1 MILSRI
7 GFVLMFITFFM
18 VGCVTTKTVVSKSR
32 NQQNVGNQ
40 NQSVQNI
47 PTYKDQEVSKSF
59 SVMDAKEVKLPEVES
74 KNVAVVELTLADEIV
89 NLAKENIGIK
99 YRSGGTSATGMDCS
113 GMVYATF
120 KKKDITV
127 PRSSSDLARHG
138 FKISKGE
145 AKPGDLIFF
154 KTNGR
159 SVINHV
165 GIVTEITENDIKFVH
180 ASVHRGVIISSLSEA
195 YYTKAFVQINRVI
208 D

>member
-1 MILSRI
+1 MILNRI
-7 GFVLMFITFFM
+7 GFVLLISTYMM
-18 VGCVTTKTVVSKSR
+18 VGCVTNKTVVAQARKQSNNP
-32 NQQNVGNQ
+32 NQTVQNVT
-40 NQSVQNI
+40 
-47 PTYKDQEVSKSF
+47 TYKDQNETKSF
-59 SVMDAKEVKLPEVES
+59 SVMDAKEVKLPEIES
-74 KNVAVVELTLADEIV
+74 KNVEIIELDLTLADEIV

-127 PRSSSDLARHG
+127 PRSSGDLARHG
-138 FKISKGE
+138 YKISKGE
-145 AKPGDLIFF
+145 ARPGDLIFF

>member
-1 MILSRI
+1 MILNRI
-7 GFVLMFITFFM
+7 GFVLLISTYMM
-18 VGCVTTKTVVSKSR
+18 VGCVTNKTVVAQARKQSNNP
-32 NQQNVGNQ
+32 NQTVQNVT
-40 NQSVQNI
+40 
-47 PTYKDQEVSKSF
+47 TYKDQNETKSF
-59 SVMDAKEVKLPEVES
+59 SVMDAKEVKLPEIES
-74 KNVAVVELTLADEIV
+74 KNVEIIELDLTLADEIV

-127 PRSSSDLARHG
+127 PRSSGDLARHG
-138 FKISKGE
+138 YKISKSE
-145 AKPGDLIFF
+145 ARPGDLIFF

>member
-1 MILSRI
+1 MILNRI
-7 GFVLMFITFFM
+7 GFVLVVSTYMM
-18 VGCVTTKTVVSKSR
+18 VGCVTNKTVVAHASKQS
-32 NQQNVGNQ
+32 NNP
-40 NQSVQNI
+40 NQSVQNVT
-47 PTYKDQEVSKSF
+47 TYKDQNEAKSF
-59 SVMDAKEVKLPEVES
+59 SVMDAKEVKLPEIES
-74 KNVAVVELTLADEIV
+74 KYVENIELDLTLADEIV
-89 NLAKENIGIK
+89 NWAKENIGIK
-99 YRSGGTSATGMDCS
+99 YRSGGTSAMGMDCS

-120 KKKDITV
+120 KKKDITL
-127 PRSSSDLARHG
+127 PRSSGDLARHG
-138 FKISKGE
+138 YKILKGE

-180 ASVHRGVIISSLSEA
+180 ASVHSGVIISSLSEA

>member
-18 VGCVTTKTVVSKSR
+18 VGCVTTKTVVSKSG
-32 NQQNVGNQ
+32 NQQNVVNQ

>member
-1 MILSRI
+1 
-7 GFVLMFITFFM
+7 M
-18 VGCVTTKTVVSKSR
+18 VGCVSTKTVVSKSGNR
-32 NQQNVGNQ
+32 QNVSTQ
-40 NQSVQNI
+40 NQSIQSL
-47 PTYKDQEVSKSF
+47 PTHKDQEVSKSF
-59 SVMDAKEVKLPEVES
+59 SVMDAKEVKLPVVES
-74 KNVAVVELTLADEIV
+74 KNVPIVELDLTLADEIV
-89 NLAKENIGIK
+89 NLAKEHIGIK

-120 KKKDITV
+120 KKKDIIV
-127 PRSSSDLARHG
+127 PRSSGDLARHG
-138 FKISKGE
+138 YKITKGE

>member
-1 MILSRI
+1 MILNRI
-7 GFVLMFITFFM
+7 GYVLLISTFIM
-18 VGCVTTKTVVSKSR
+18 VGCVTNKTVVAQARKQSNNP
-32 NQQNVGNQ
+32 NQT
-40 NQSVQNI
+40 VQNI
-47 PTYKDQEVSKSF
+47 TTYKDQNETKSF
-59 SVMDAKEVKLPEVES
+59 SVMDAKEVKLPEIES
-74 KNVAVVELTLADEIV
+74 KNVEIIELDLTLADEIV

-120 KKKDITV
+120 KKKDITL
-127 PRSSSDLARHG
+127 PRSSGDLARHG
-138 FKISKGE
+138 YKISKGE
-145 AKPGDLIFF
+145 ARPGDLIFF

>member
-1 MILSRI
+1 MILNRI
-7 GFVLMFITFFM
+7 GFVLLVSTYML
-18 VGCVTTKTVVSKSR
+18 VGCATNKTVVAHARKQS
-32 NQQNVGNQ
+32 NNP
-40 NQSVQNI
+40 NQSVQNVT
-47 PTYKDQEVSKSF
+47 TYKDQDETKSF
-59 SVMDAKEVKLPEVES
+59 SVMDAKEVKLPEIES
-74 KNVAVVELTLADEIV
+74 KNVEIIELDLTLADEIV

-120 KKKDITV
+120 KKKDITL
-127 PRSSSDLARHG
+127 PRSSGDLARHG
-138 FKISKGE
+138 YKISKGE
-145 AKPGDLIFF
+145 ARPGDLIFF

-165 GIVTEITENDIKFVH
+165 GIVTEITDNDIKFVH

>member
-1 MILSRI
+1 MILNRI
-7 GFVLMFITFFM
+7 GYVLLISTFIM
-18 VGCVTTKTVVSKSR
+18 VGCVTNKTVVAQARKQSNNP
-32 NQQNVGNQ
+32 NQT
-40 NQSVQNI
+40 VQNI
-47 PTYKDQEVSKSF
+47 TTYKDQNETKSF
-59 SVMDAKEVKLPEVES
+59 SVMDAKEVKLPEIES
-74 KNVAVVELTLADEIV
+74 KNVEIIELDLTLADEIV

-127 PRSSSDLARHG
+127 PRSSGDLARHG
-138 FKISKGE
+138 YKISKGE
-145 AKPGDLIFF
+145 ARPGDLIFF

>member
-18 VGCVTTKTVVSKSR
+18 VGCVTSKTVVSKSR

-180 ASVHRGVIISSLSEA
+180 ASVHRGVIISSLSEM

>member
-180 ASVHRGVIISSLSEA
+180 ASVHRGVIISSLSET

>member
-18 VGCVTTKTVVSKSR
+18 VGCVTTKTVVSKSG
-32 NQQNVGNQ
+32 NQQNVVNQ

-127 PRSSSDLARHG
+127 PRSSSDLAHHG

>member
-127 PRSSSDLARHG
+127 PRSSRDLARHG

-180 ASVHRGVIISSLSEA
+180 ASVHRGVIISSLSEM